1 MPRQRQTGEGVSVT
15 SVYVVFAN
23 ADEAER
29 IGRAMV
35 EERLAACINILG
47 PVRSI
52 YRWQGAIESAD
63 EVAAILKTT
72 TEAADALIARI
83 AALHSYDVPCIVTW
97 PVEKLLAAYAGWVE
111 DSIR

>member
-1 MPRQRQTGEGVSVT
+1 MSVVSV
-15 SVYVVFAN
+15 YAVFAS

-29 IGRAMV
+29 IGRIAV

-63 EVAAILKTT
+63 EAAAIFKTT
-72 TEAADALIARI
+72 NESADSLIARI
-83 AALHSYDVPCIVTW
+83 AGLHSYDVPCIVTW
-97 PVEKLLAAYAGWVE
+97 PIDKITTAYASWVE
-111 DSIR
+111 HCVD